1 MACSKASESSAIPSP
16 LIEHDHY
23 DLAEMKEISS
33 MTCLIL
39 PAERWQ
45 TLLPEQLVSS
55 IKSVAKHR
63 KIERWNVQPEP
74 RPPSTRCSTLAAR
87 EKCGPETRPGSFLG
101 WAKVVFRQFPFPVWN
116 SLVTPHFQNAK
127 SLDYGNP
134 MVLDQLRDAIASCL
148 LIARGAP
155 R

>member
-1 MACSKASESSAIPSP
+1 ME
-16 LIEHDHY
+16 
-23 DLAEMKEISS
+23 
-33 MTCLIL
+33 
-39 PAERWQ
+39 PATR
-45 TLLPEQLVSS
+45 TTPYLS
-55 IKSVAKHR
+55 
-63 KIERWNVQPEP
+63 
-74 RPPSTRCSTLAAR
+74 RCSTLAAR

-101 WAKVVFRQFPFPVWN
+101 WATVVFRQFPFRVWN

-148 LIARGAP
+148 LTARGAP